1 MISSF
6 LSNDGYNKFICM
18 ISVIVPLYN
27 EEKILTEHSAQ
38 FQELARNTE
47 LIFVDGGSEDRS
59 VSLARPL
66 GIVLKSPRGRAAQMN
81 CGAKAAKSD
90 VLLFLHADNQISE
103 KTVESIQA
111 AINAGHV
118 GGCLT
123 QTIDNEFFVYRL
135 IEAEGN
141 ARARRSK
148 VFYGDQGIFVR
159 RNVFEEI
166 GGYPEVPIL
175 EDVFFTKKLRK
186 QGTTV
191 VLPDSILVSARRWE
205 KHGILRATV
214 IFNLITILSWF
225 KVPLSTLK
233 NLYEDLR

>member
-1 MISSF
+1 
-6 LSNDGYNKFICM
+6 M
-18 ISVIVPLYN
+18 ISVIVPIYN
-27 EEKILTEHSAQ
+27 EEKILTEQSAQ
-38 FQELARNTE
+38 FRELARNAE

-59 VSLARPL
+59 VLSATPL

-81 CGAKAAKSD
+81 CGAKAATGD
-90 VLLFLHADNQISE
+90 VLFFLHADNSVSVKIL
-103 KTVESIQA
+103 KSIQT
-111 AINAGHV
+111 AIDTGHI

-123 QTIDNEFFVYRL
+123 QRINNGFFAYRF
-135 IEAEGN
+135 IEGEGN

-159 RNVFEEI
+159 RDIFEEI

-175 EDVFFTKKLRK
+175 EDVLFTKRLRK
-186 QGTTV
+186 LGATV
-191 VLPDSILVSARRWE
+191 VLPDQILVSARRWE

-233 NLYEDLR
+233 KIYEDLR